1 MKYYKIHVY
10 RLYIIITLTTTFN
23 RNNRKESLTTFQNAR
38 QSNGISVRD
47 SLLKCLYEIFAR
59 IHSSHSWL
67 YLIELETSNA
77 AGTRNAQLLRRYLS
91 IVGPLYGANFR
102 AHAWHMSS
110 NTWLASQVRI
120 LNRSWQ
126 IQFNQIFFLNIS
138 MLLIFLITRIK

>member
-23 RNNRKESLTTFQNAR
+23 RNNREESLTTLQNAR

-47 SLLKCLYEIFAR
+47 NLLKCLYEIFAR
-59 IHSSHSWL
+59 IHSSHSCL

-91 IVGPLYGANFR
+91 IVSMERTF
-102 AHAWHMSS
+102 
-110 NTWLASQVRI
+110 VRMRDI
-120 LNRSWQ
+120 CHR
-126 IQFNQIFFLNIS
+126 
-138 MLLIFLITRIK
+138 TRD